1 MSKLYTEDQFLRIF
15 GGVIATALKELAK
28 LEPVQIVRCK
38 DCKHWDRDTL
48 VHQSNDFREWDE
60 AECMVLAER
69 DGYHEINRNT
79 EESDFCS
86 CGERKA
92 DGGR

>member
-1 MSKLYTEDQFLRIF
+1 MKYISIQDLLDY
-15 GGVIATALKELAK
+15 GKELRFQSEEQMKAVYDRMPAT
-28 LEPVQIVRCK
+28 EIVRCK
-38 DCKHWDRDTL
+38 DCKLWDKDTL

-86 CGERKA
+86 YGEER
-92 DGGR
+92 